1 MNFKNKGKTSTLKLI
16 KHYIVDSVKA
26 QTPAKCCSVLN
37 NFLKCGRTSVL
48 VGKDPL

>member
-1 MNFKNKGKTSTLKLI
+1 MD
-16 KHYIVDSVKA
+16 IVDSVKA